1 MFPLRD
7 INPSSKK
14 PIVTISIIIINIIIF
29 LFELILPSN
38 IREAFIQYYG
48 FIPKELTNAIVYR
61 SISYIGLNIISIFT
75 SMFLHGSFMHI
86 IGNMW
91 SLWLFGDNVE
101 DKLGHF
107 KFLLVY
113 IISGYIASFTHY
125 IFNIN
130 SPIVAIGA
138 SGAIA
143 GVIGIYF
150 VLFPF
155 AKIQTLFLLLWFPFF
170 VNIPAFV
177 FIGLWFLTQ
186 VFNGLLSLVGPYYG
200 SGVAWWA
207 HIGGFIYGTYLA
219 KKYKKKNYY
228 TYLY

>member
-14 PIVTISIIIINIIIF
+14 PIVTIILIVINTIIF
-29 LFELILPSN
+29 MFEIILPPE
-38 IREAFIQYYG
+38 IRENFINNLG
-48 FIPKELTNAIVYR
+48 FTPIELTKGIVYWDLR
-61 SISYIGLNIISIFT
+61 YIILNLFTILT

-130 SPIVAIGA
+130 SSVVTIGA

-170 VNIPAFV
+170 VNIPAFI
-177 FIGLWFLTQ
+177 FIGLWFLAQ

-207 HIGGFIYGTYLA
+207 HIGGFMYGVYLA
-219 KKYKKKNYY
+219 KKYRRELYY
-228 TYLY
+228 Y

>member
-14 PIVTISIIIINIIIF
+14 PIVTIILIVINTIIF
-29 LFELILPSN
+29 IFEIILPPE
-38 IREAFIQYYG
+38 IREMFINNFG
-48 FIPKELTNAIVYR
+48 FTPVELTKGIVYGDLR
-61 SISYIGLNIISIFT
+61 YIILNFFTILT

-130 SPIVAIGA
+130 SPVVAIGA

-170 VNIPAFV
+170 VNIPAFI

-219 KKYKKKNYY
+219 EKYKREFYY
-228 TYLY
+228 Y